1 MKKQRSAQANLEKY
15 IIDNK
20 NRFEEEPSIGHFE
33 RFQQKTARKQKLTVV
48 QWSISIAASIAIL
61 LTMGILLQHTDNQ
74 GETMLLCENAVDIRV
89 CYIEQMNAV
98 AGKIEILT
106 QDFDRWD
113 RQEVINIVQDIINS
127 SANGNF
133 ESELPTELPGDATR
147 AILADYYQRNLQ
159 GLERIIQSIT
169 N

>member
-1 MKKQRSAQANLEKY
+1 MKKQCSAQANVEKY

-20 NRFEEEPSIGHFE
+20 NQFEEEPSTDHFE

-61 LTMGILLQHTDNQ
+61 LTTGILLQHTGNQ
-74 GETMLLCENAVDIRV
+74 SETMLLCENAVDIRV
-89 CYIEQMNAV
+89 CYIEQMNVV

-113 RQEVINIVQDIINS
+113 RQEVINTVQDIINS
-127 SANGNF
+127 SASGNF
-133 ESELPTELPGDATR
+133 ESELPRELPNDAMQ